1 MGGQAGTH
9 EHKNVW
15 TGFAGVAQTTVE
27 RLLREG
33 GARDED
39 ATAAP
44 LADKL
49 ATLQHIMGGECTR
62 KGSSTEY
69 RAAVGR
75 LSDATGAICRKLR
88 RAGGVGTDL
97 WDTVTR
103 ADAYIKAHT
112 PTDAHGW
119 DALRDMLACN
129 VPNPR
134 WAVPGGLTPKEER
147 EHNKLLDA
155 SITKEWGELLN
166 AAEEV
171 RICWRD
177 MTRAVV
183 TARERMDSGRG
194 MLRLVIRAWRE
205 TADGIRAG
213 AAKWDQRWA
222 ASEMGNPLARR
233 LQFNDTVSHY
243 GTEAGWRMRAV
254 LTWMRLVRA
263 EKVQRAR
270 RRSSTWR
277 ADEQRRLHQIY
288 ENGRAAPLTMH
299 TRRPYTWREQTE
311 ISSDTGATSGAA
323 AVILK
328 RRRAAACMHRDAPA
342 DKKQKAAVDDD
353 ESARHTRERRVDSQL
368 IYTTNAHRLYIDR
381 ITYFWRWQPR
391 TGDG

>member
-1 MGGQAGTH
+1 M
-9 EHKNVW
+9 
-15 TGFAGVAQTTVE
+15 
-27 RLLREG
+27 LLTCE
-33 GARDED
+33 
-39 ATAAP
+39 
-44 LADKL
+44 LLFLK
-49 ATLQHIMGGECTR
+49 
-62 KGSSTEY
+62 
-69 RAAVGR
+69 
-75 LSDATGAICRKLR
+75 
-88 RAGGVGTDL
+88 
-97 WDTVTR
+97 W
-103 ADAYIKAHT
+103 
-112 PTDAHGW
+112 
-119 DALRDMLACN
+119 
-129 VPNPR
+129 
-134 WAVPGGLTPKEER
+134 LTPKEER

>member
-1 MGGQAGTH
+1 M
-9 EHKNVW
+9 
-15 TGFAGVAQTTVE
+15 
-27 RLLREG
+27 
-33 GARDED
+33 
-39 ATAAP
+39 
-44 LADKL
+44 
-49 ATLQHIMGGECTR
+49 
-62 KGSSTEY
+62 
-69 RAAVGR
+69 
-75 LSDATGAICRKLR
+75 
-88 RAGGVGTDL
+88 
-97 WDTVTR
+97 
-103 ADAYIKAHT
+103 
-112 PTDAHGW
+112 
-119 DALRDMLACN
+119 
-129 VPNPR
+129 
-134 WAVPGGLTPKEER
+134 
-147 EHNKLLDA
+147 LDA

-183 TARERMDSGRG
+183 TTRERMDSGRG

-342 DKKQKAAVDDD
+342 DKNK
-353 ESARHTRERRVDSQL
+353 RRPSMMMNRRGIPEKGGL
-368 IYTTNAHRLYIDR
+368 IAN
-381 ITYFWRWQPR
+381 
-391 TGDG
+391 